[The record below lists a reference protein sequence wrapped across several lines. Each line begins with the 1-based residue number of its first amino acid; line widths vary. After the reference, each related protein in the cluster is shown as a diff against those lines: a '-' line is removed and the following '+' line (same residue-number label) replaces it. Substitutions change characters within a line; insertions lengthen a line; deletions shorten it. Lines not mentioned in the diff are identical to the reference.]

1 MIENKLKGEAQM
13 TRWLVGAVLGA
24 APLLLYPLAAAAQP
38 SPVAFACEYGPN
50 FSYVIV
56 KNLSPKLANCEWD
69 CIYQMPSGAYH
80 ANRGA
85 RLLRAGQEL
94 GMSKTKKVAPGLD
107 RRGGGYAACT

>member
-1 MIENKLKGEAQM
+1 M
-13 TRWLVGAVLGA
+13 TRWLVGAVLTPG
-24 APLLLYPLAAAAQP
+24 PLLLYPLAAAAQG

-50 FSYVIV
+50 FSYVII
-56 KNLSPKLANCEWD
+56 KNLSPKPANCQWD